1 MDLPVQFMDLDTIMT
16 LGGVAAVV
24 FSVVELTK
32 DALKITGWKSLL
44 YAWLLSIALMGVGT
58 LVTEGLTLASGFV
71 AFCNAAIA
79 AMAATGLHQ
88 LIKAAKS

>member
-1 MDLPVQFMDLDTIMT
+1 MDLPLEFMDLSTIMT
-16 LGGVAAVV
+16 LGGVSAVV
-24 FSVVELTK
+24 FSIVELTK

-44 YAWLLSIALMGVGT
+44 YAWLLYIALMGVGT